1 MLVAAAQLGAV
12 PGDVEANVAAH
23 ADLVHAAAADGARL
37 VVFPELSLTGYELE
51 RIAAEPELT
60 LAEDDPRLAPLQRA
74 CDATGA
80 TAVAG
85 VPMPAAGGARQLCA
99 LALGPT
105 HPPVRCAKTFL
116 HRAEAELFVAGDGP
130 ALVAIDG
137 RRVALGICFDAA
149 HPEHARA
156 AAAAG
161 AELYACG
168 AIFGAGSENRIVDQA
183 AGRARETGMPVLF
196 ALTSG
201 RAGPYD
207 TEGGSGMWDATG
219 RPVVRLGD
227 DAPALAVAE
236 LAPAAR

>member
-1 MLVAAAQLGAV
+1 MLVAAAQLAAV
-12 PGDVEANVAAH
+12 PGDVDANVAAH

-51 RIAAEPELT
+51 RIAADSTLT
-60 LAEDDPRLAPLQRA
+60 IAGDDPRLIPLQRA
-74 CDATGA
+74 CEATGA

-85 VPMPAAGGARQLCA
+85 LPMPAPEGGRQLCA
-99 LALGPT
+99 LALRAAD
-105 HPPVRCAKTFL
+105 PPVRCAKTFL
-116 HRAEAELFVAGDGP
+116 HRAEADVFVAGDGP
-130 ALVAIDG
+130 AVFELDG
-137 RRVALGICFDAA
+137 RRVGLGICFDAA

-168 AIFGAGSENRIVDQA
+168 AIFGPGSEDRIVDQA
-183 AGRARETGMPVLF
+183 TGRARETGMSVLF

-201 RAGPYD
+201 PAGPYD
-207 TEGGSGMWDATG
+207 TEGGSGMWEPTG

-227 DAPALAVAE
+227 DAPALAIAE
-236 LAPAAR
+236 LAPA